1 MDIDTKRKIDT
12 ARDILVGKVPDP
24 KSQVEQI
31 TIALIYK
38 FMDDMDKQSLELGG
52 KAIFFTDEYEKYSW
66 SKIFDPRVS
75 GFELV
80 NLYSEAIQ
88 KMDHNPNIPQ
98 LFREIF
104 KNAYLPYRDPETLKM
119 FLKIIGEFEYD
130 HSERLGDAYEYLL
143 SIMSSQGD
151 AGQFRTP
158 RHIIDFMVEVI
169 DPQKT
174 ETILDPAC
182 GTAGF
187 LIFSYNHI
195 LNQNRINGHIN
206 LSPEERVRLT
216 ENIVGYDI
224 SPDMVRIAL
233 VNMYLHEFQNPK
245 IYEYDTLASED
256 RWSDYFDI
264 ILANPPFMS
273 PRGGIRPHKRFSV
286 QSKRSEVLFV
296 DYIAE
301 HLNPQGRG
309 AVIVPEGIIFKSD
322 VAYKKLRKN
331 LIDNFLY
338 AVVSLPAGVFNP
350 YAGVKTSI
358 LFLNKNL
365 AKKTDSILFIKIN
378 NDGFNLGAQRREI
391 KENDLPL
398 ALEIM
403 KKYKYAINENKELEF
418 NTAEAKFA
426 HTVKKEKITE
436 NGDYNLSGDRY
447 KEAVVYSGK
456 WYFVELG
463 DICEFKNGLWKG
475 TKEPL
480 KIINILRNTNFTKD
494 GFLDFSNVAMHP
506 VETRHIDDK
515 KLIYGDIILE
525 KSGGGPTQPV
535 GRVAI
540 FCKDDEQIYSYSNF
554 TSRIRV
560 IDKSRVNPFYLWRC
574 LHYLHFKGM
583 TKRLQNRTSGI
594 RNLDLNAYKAV
605 KIPLPPIEIQEQIVA
620 ELESYQKI
628 IDGARQIVENYK
640 PTFNIDPSWE
650 MVELGNVCIFNP
662 KKSEVKHLDNNLE
675 VSFVPMED
683 LSEKDMHFEA
693 KHVKKKREVYNNY
706 TYFQE
711 NDVLLARVTPCFEN
725 GKSGIARNLRNN
737 IGFGSSELYVFRAK
751 DMILPEWIYYFISS
765 QTFIDIGKN
774 NMTGTGGLQRLIKD
788 FVLKYKIPLP
798 GIQIQK
804 RIINKIEDE
813 QKIIDANKELIKIYE
828 QKIKEKIADLWT
840 E

>member
-1 MDIDTKRKIDT
+1 LDIDTKRKIDT

-38 FMDDMDKQSLELGG
+38 FMDDMDKQSMELGG
-52 KAIFFTDEYEKYSW
+52 KAIFFAGEYEKYSW

-88 KMDHNPNIPQ
+88 KVNHNPNIPQ

-130 HSERLGDAYEYLL
+130 HSERLGDAYEHLL
-143 SIMSSQGD
+143 SIMNSQGD

-158 RHIIDFMVEVI
+158 RHIIDFMVEVV

-195 LNQNRINGHIN
+195 LNQNKVDGYVN
-206 LSPEERVRLT
+206 LNPEERARLT

-245 IYEYDTLASED
+245 IYEYDTLTSED
-256 RWSDYFDI
+256 RWNDYFDI

-273 PRGGIRPHKRFSV
+273 PRGGIRPHKRFSI

-301 HLNPQGRG
+301 HLAPQGRG
-309 AVIVPEGIIFKSD
+309 AVIVPEGIIFQSGI
-322 VAYKKLRKN
+322 AYKKLRKN

-350 YAGVKTSI
+350 YSGVKTSI

-365 AKKTDSILFIKIN
+365 AKKTDSILFIRIN
-378 NDGFNLGAQRREI
+378 NDGFNLGAQRRKI
-391 KENDLPL
+391 RENDLPL

-403 KKYKYAINENKELEF
+403 KKYRQSLNKNGDILF
-418 NTAEAKFA
+418 NTTEAKLA
-426 HTVKKEKITE
+426 HIVKKEKITE

-447 KEAVVYSGK
+447 KETLVYSGK
-456 WYFVELG
+456 WGFVALG

-506 VETRHIDDK
+506 VEARYIDDK

-540 FCKDDEQIYSYSNF
+540 FCKNDEQIYSYSNF

-605 KIPLPPIEIQEQIVA
+605 RIPIPPLEIQEQIVV
-620 ELESYQKI
+620 ELETYQKI
-628 IDGARQIVENYK
+628 IDGARQVVENYK
-640 PTFNIDPSWE
+640 PTFKTDPSWG
-650 MVELGNVCIFNP
+650 MIGIGNIC
-662 KKSEVKHLDNNLE
+662 K
-675 VSFVPMED
+675 
-683 LSEKDMHFEA
+683 
-693 KHVKKKREVYNNY
+693 
-706 TYFQE
+706 
-711 NDVLLARVTPCFEN
+711 
-725 GKSGIARNLRNN
+725 N
-737 IGFGSSELYVFRAK
+737 I
-751 DMILPEWIYYFISS
+751 
-765 QTFIDIGKN
+765 
-774 NMTGTGGLQRLIKD
+774 
-788 FVLKYKIPLP
+788 
-798 GIQIQK
+798 K
-804 RIINKIEDE
+804 RIIDPKKLSGQINYIGLENISKNTGELLGSINSEAPSIKSMKLEFKKKNVLYGKLRPNLNKVYYADIEGICSTDIMVLMFNENKSIPKFYSLILREQWFNQKVINGLEGAQLPRISWEYFKNLKVPLPPIEMQEIILKKIENE
-813 QKIIDANKELIKIYE
+813 QKIIDSNKKLIEIYE
-828 QKIKEKIADLWT
+828 QKIKNKVAELWN